1 MRMLH
6 NAAES
11 VLVLV
16 DLQARL
22 MPAIHESDRV
32 VTEAVRLANI
42 ARVLGVPVIGTEQSP
57 GSLGGNLV
65 EIRRLCD
72 QTVAKDHFDGCQDGL
87 LDALPAGRKHVVVA
101 GCEAHVCVFQTVTGL
116 LGHGL
121 SVTVVLDA
129 IGSRKASSRDAA
141 IDRMRRDGATAATVE
156 MIAFEWMRTS
166 RHERFRE
173 VLGFVK

>member
-1 MRMLH
+1 MLH

-57 GSLGGNLV
+57 GSLGGNLG

-72 QTVAKDHFDGCQDGL
+72 QTVAKDHFDGCRDGL

-101 GCEAHVCVFQTVTGL
+101 GCEAHVCVFQDGYRAARPRNT
-116 LGHGL
+116 

-156 MIAFEWMRTS
+156 MIAFRMDADEPARTLP
-166 RHERFRE
+166 RGARLR
-173 VLGFVK
+173 